1 MALKNSKISE
11 VIKPKTLKFNDGYYE
26 LKSEY
31 IVSSNGISFLAYKAL
46 EDINDVKSNNF
57 SHLFLTKK
65 QKNSDIIESK
75 KIKDKEYLD
84 IITTLSFFS
93 YDTSNTLK
101 PGVWLWVDSGY
112 NDFEVDSSKTTLKL
126 LEGIPSSYAKYLF
139 RVECLNS
146 KKCRISHTHAS
157 TTFYLV
163 YENDGFKLSTAKTP
177 ENSEFTY
184 LIDGQQL
191 KLYFEID
198 DIICPI
204 VCSQNKGAWKL
215 ALDRKFEMGENS
227 ILYINSTEEI
237 INHYINNSWIKYD
250 RKNAADAIDVD
261 KSIKD
266 LDNQFIC
273 HHEYSNNDDV
283 INLIPLK
290 NNLTYQGTGTN
301 GGNSLL
307 SSNGKF
313 IELPQV
319 DYRNY
324 TSIHSGYNQERGND
338 NIILT
343 FTFTDQTYHLNEGDE
358 CVFTL
363 PEYSEETVFPPLY
376 PYEKLNIN
384 DSAFVRNGAFA
395 SNVPYFADKFKKLQN
410 RNTNINN
417 CTYLCSWLYQPNEE
431 SIPVW
436 LDRYYYPD
444 KVSREDA
451 LRGNNCFELSFTNIL
466 DLYYL
471 NDTKTASL
479 SQFEKEELAKFENE
493 LKYQGYVDKISDL
506 TLEGGTTY
514 KFSRIS
520 NDMVNEVYFNNAEN
534 RLDYV
539 KDQNFN
545 DVSLEELFALN
556 GKQWRKIA
564 TTDFNNTHSINFNTN
579 LYINPEKKMGIQ
591 LFGSD
596 YKYGFNIQNRKDLNP
611 FIYYS
616 SNETVYMLNNT
627 FNICNQLNIFEK
639 YGETITYIVV
649 SGTFED
655 IYVFTDKSLFILD
668 YDLRLKNKIKI
679 ADATGNKAAE
689 VVKNHIIL
697 HNKNLYAIV
706 NDNKDIFKIIFNPE
720 TEQERALIKGK
731 NVAYRTLAKN
741 EYVTNFTLVNNSAY
755 AQTAHEIKNLLFHKD
770 RLYAFNYNISKIS
783 HDNDTV
789 YGLICKT
796 DDDID
801 KDKWYYIYNQSLSK
815 LLTDAGTSKYAEFT
829 SEVSIDNISFG
840 PNGYFALAR
849 GFEGT
854 DKKAKC
860 IEIYDKTKTKVYNIP
875 LEEFTKIISLDYYRY
890 IDNNLNEHDAF
901 IALAVINNF
910 ITFIEYQIDTEQVI
924 KISTGLEDYSL
935 PTFKNIIDSN
945 VFIDKLQE
953 NKLYFNLFLQENT
966 TPISYVWD
974 LKEAQEG
981 WYNINVEIDTENA
994 IFNIKINDYTVAQYN
1009 NSTHSNFIPYR
1020 HTNVSIFDADY
1031 YFGTIAKR
1039 YGTTLN
1045 EILNGNSK
1053 IDPYAIINT
1062 KAENTVVYN
1071 RILSY
1076 YEYQAMRLY
1085 FTKVNPLILTIP
1097 CGIRNGVEE
1106 IIRYFKFNKPGSIS
1120 NKVKIN
1126 ICGIK
1131 DKVNLESDMEYL
1143 KSSILT
1149 TLSNS
1154 DCLNIV
1160 KEIEFI

>member
-46 EDINDVKSNNF
+46 EDINDVKNNNF

-65 QKNSDIIESK
+65 QKNSDILEAK
-75 KIKDKEYLD
+75 KNKEKEYLD

-93 YDTSNTLK
+93 YDSSNSLK

-112 NDFEVDSSKTTLKL
+112 NNFEVDSSKTTLKL
-126 LEGIPSSYAKYLF
+126 LEGTPNSYANYLF

-146 KKCRISHTHAS
+146 KKCRISHSYAS
-157 TTFYLV
+157 NTFYLI
-163 YENDGFKLSTAKTP
+163 YEKDGFKLSTKKTP

-191 KLYFEID
+191 KLFLDID
-198 DIICPI
+198 NVTCPIIC
-204 VCSQNKGAWKL
+204 SKSKDAWKL
-215 ALDRKFEMGENS
+215 DIDRKFEMNENS

-250 RKNAADAIDVD
+250 RKNAIDAVNVE
-261 KSIKD
+261 KSIKN
-266 LDNQFIC
+266 LESQFIC
-273 HHEYSNNDDV
+273 HHEYSNNEDL

-290 NNLTYQGTGTN
+290 NNLTYQGTSTN
-301 GGNSLL
+301 GGNLLL

-313 IELPQV
+313 IESPQV

-343 FTFTDQTYHLNEGDE
+343 FTFTDQTYHLKEGDD
-358 CVFTL
+358 CIFTL
-363 PEYSEETVFPPLY
+363 PEYSEETLFPPLF

-384 DSAFVRNGAFA
+384 DTAFVRNGAFA

-410 RNTNINN
+410 HNTSINN
-417 CTYLCSWLYQPNEE
+417 YTYLCSWLYQPDNE
-431 SIPVW
+431 SVPIW

-444 KVSREDA
+444 KVSRESA
-451 LRGNNCFELSFTNIL
+451 LKSSRYFDLSFTNIL

-479 SQFEKEELAKFENE
+479 SQFEKEELDKFEKE
-493 LKYQGYVDKISDL
+493 LEYQGYVDKISDL
-506 TLEGGTTY
+506 TIEGGTTY

-520 NDMVNEVYFNNAEN
+520 NDMVNEVYFNNSDA

-545 DVSLEELFALN
+545 DVSLSDLFALN
-556 GKQWRKIA
+556 GKQWRKIS
-564 TTDFNNTHSINFNTN
+564 TIDFNNTNAINFNTN

-591 LFGSD
+591 IFGSD

-616 SNETVYMLNNT
+616 SDKTFYMLNNT

-639 YGETITYIVV
+639 YNETILYVVV
-649 SGTFED
+649 SGTFDD
-655 IYVFTDKSLFILD
+655 IYIFTDKSLFVLD

-679 ADATGNKAAE
+679 SE
-689 VVKNHIIL
+689 VAGDKGSDIVSKHIIL
-697 HNKNLYAIV
+697 HNKNLYAII
-706 NDNKDIFKIIFNPE
+706 NNGKDIFKIIFNPE
-720 TEQERALIKGK
+720 NDTEKVLIKGK
-731 NVAYRTLAKN
+731 NVAYRVLGKN
-741 EYVTNFTLVNNSAY
+741 EYITNFTMVSDPAY
-755 AQTAHEIKNLLFHKD
+755 IQTAHVIKNIMFHNNK
-770 RLYAFNYNISKIS
+770 LYGFNYDISKLS
-783 HDNDTV
+783 YDNDTV
-789 YGLICKT
+789 YGIIQNN
-796 DDDID
+796 DEEYNE
-801 KDKWYYIYNQSLSK
+801 KWYYIYNQSLSK

-829 SEVSIDNISFG
+829 SDISIDNLSFG
-840 PNGYFALAR
+840 SNGYFALAR
-849 GFEGT
+849 GFTGT
-854 DKKAKC
+854 DKKARC
-860 IEIYDKTKTKVYNIP
+860 IEIYDKTKTKIYNIP
-875 LEEFTKIISLDYYRY
+875 LEEFSKIISLDFYRY
-890 IDNNLNEHDAF
+890 IDNNLNEHDVF
-901 IALAVINNF
+901 VALAVINNF
-910 ITFIEYQIDTEQVI
+910 ITFIEYQIDTESVI
-924 KISTGLEDYSL
+924 KISTGLEDYSI

-945 VFIDKLQE
+945 AFIDKLKE

-966 TPISYVWD
+966 MPITYVWD
-974 LKEAQEG
+974 LSEAQEG
-981 WYNINVEIDTENA
+981 WYNINAEIDTENA
-994 IFNIKINDYTVAQYN
+994 IFNIKINDYIVAQYN

-1020 HTNVSIFDADY
+1020 HTNASIFDADY

-1045 EILNGNSK
+1045 EILNGNK
-1053 IDPYAIINT
+1053 KVDPYAVNNT
-1062 KAENTVVYN
+1062 KTENTVVYN
-1071 RILSY
+1071 RVLSY

-1085 FTKVNPLILTIP
+1085 FTKVNPLTLTIP
-1097 CGIRNGVEE
+1097 CGIRNGIEE

-1126 ICGIK
+1126 ISGIK
-1131 DKVNLESDMEYL
+1131 DKVNLESDIEYL
-1143 KSSILT
+1143 KSSILA
-1149 TLSNS
+1149 TLANS
-1154 DCLNIV
+1154 DCLNVV